1 MIDFTSRR
9 GPTSPAAH
17 AALVA
22 VADHAQSRLV
32 ALLGEALGQV
42 DDTLFDFLQGGS
54 AAHGRHQQYFDAM
67 RELRLKRESV
77 LALYAEHFRTGSL
90 ALERGEPRTVPR
102 LVESDGDRELQLV
115 AEDELEEQLAI
126 DMLAQTLRRRL
137 GRALPAL
144 DRRLA
149 AAVGLA
155 TIEPAQNPFGAHY
168 VAFALSAA
176 LRECEIGIQVK
187 LVLFK
192 LYERALAGRIDTLCL
207 ELNQRLIDAGVL
219 PTLATDN
226 LASPVAP
233 ALGALGAPAV
243 AAQLTQMQAE
253 VGRQRGETAA
263 TRRDA
268 QDDLLYETLSELL
281 QAYREQKSR
290 AAAAD
295 ASAQTVPIAM
305 HSGMPAA
312 SPAAGSAVAAVAARA
327 LSSREMLSILS
338 LLQAQPPENVQA
350 AITDSAQSV
359 AGLLK
364 HELLKNAE
372 RLGLNPGEAR
382 VDPTDED
389 AIDLVG
395 MLFDVLLDE
404 RDLQADA
411 RSLLGRLLVP
421 YVKVALLDRRMFL
434 RKSHPARRLLNALAE
449 GLAVM
454 GHEQPERD
462 REMLDQVERAVD
474 RLVEEFNEDIAIFE
488 AVEQDFNEFIERHR
502 RRIALAEKRAAEAQQ
517 GRERLDRARAR
528 AQADFEALLIGREPP
543 AVVRTLLGNAW
554 LQHLTLVVLR
564 SGIGAPAYREALD
577 IGERVL
583 ELAADW
589 PPPGPARIEAQA
601 VLESAIAGMLA
612 TVGGDAEAAHVQADA
627 VAAALSGTAVEEAAA
642 RTLTMRLTEP
652 VAEPARELDAPI
664 AGEAAEYTRDEV
676 ERLRALTVGTWIDL
690 CDADGEMKPAKL
702 SWISPISGKRLFV
715 NRRGLRVCVVSLDE
729 LAALLHSGQL
739 IVREGESPFEQ
750 AMHQVLGRLG
760 AVVGRPAPP
769 GRAAPAESH
778 IPP

>member
-1 MIDFTSRR
+1 M
-9 GPTSPAAH
+9 GSPAVH
-17 AALVA
+17 AALAA
-22 VADHAQSRLV
+22 VADHAQARLV

-42 DDTLFDFLQGGS
+42 DDTLFDFLQGGN

-77 LALYAEHFRTGSL
+77 LALYADHFRGGFR
-90 ALERGEPRTVPR
+90 ALERGEPRAVPR
-102 LVESDGDRELQLV
+102 LVETGGGRELQLV

-149 AAVGLA
+149 AATGLGA
-155 TIEPAQNPFGAHY
+155 IEPVQNPFGAHY

-192 LYERALAGRIDTLCL
+192 LYERALAGRYDALCL

-219 PTLATDN
+219 PVLADGPDPAAAPSVR
-226 LASPVAP
+226 ASA
-233 ALGALGAPAV
+233 A
-243 AAQLTQMQAE
+243 AAQLAE
-253 VGRQRGETAA
+253 VRAELSLRRDEIAA
-263 TRRDA
+263 APRRDA
-268 QDDLLYETLSELL
+268 ADDLLYETLSELL
-281 QAYREQKSR
+281 RAYREQKSR
-290 AAAAD
+290 AAAAVD
-295 ASAQTVPIAM
+295 ASGQPQ
-305 HSGMPAA
+305 P
-312 SPAAGSAVAAVAARA
+312 AVAAGAARA

-350 AITDSAQSV
+350 AISDSAQSV
-359 AGLLK
+359 AALLK

-372 RLGLNPGEAR
+372 RLGLGPGETR

-404 RDLQADA
+404 RELQTGA

-434 RKSHPARRLLNALAE
+434 RRSHPARRLLNALAE

-454 GHEQPERD
+454 GNEQPERD
-462 REMLDQVERAVD
+462 REMLDQVERAVA

-488 AVEQDFNEFIERHR
+488 AVEQDFNEFIERRR

-564 SGIGAPAYREALD
+564 SGIGAPAYRETLD

-589 PPPGPARIEAQA
+589 PSPGPARIEAQG
-601 VLESAIAGMLA
+601 VLESAIARMLA
-612 TVGGDAEAAHVQADA
+612 TVGGDTEAARAQADV
-627 VAAALSGTAVEEAAA
+627 VAAALSGMAADETATQ
-642 RTLTMRLTEP
+642 TLTVSLPEP
-652 VAEPARELDAPI
+652 TAEPARETEAPI
-664 AGEAAEYTRDEV
+664 AGEAAEFTRDEV
-676 ERLRALTVGTWIDL
+676 ERLRALAVGTWVDL
-690 CDADGEMKPAKL
+690 RDPDGEMKPAKL

-739 IVREGESPFEQ
+739 VVREGESPFEQ

-760 AVVGRPAPP
+760 AAVGRPVSP
-769 GRAAPAESH
+769 GQAAPAESRKH
-778 IPP
+778 P